1 LAQQNLGAVG
11 TACNT
16 IRHRRNFDSASILG
30 AILCMPL
37 KQNANKRLYSKCVQN
52 FSGAAASFA
61 LLLVNLLRGSKR
73 SSCFE
78 NTPTDVSYTVRL
90 IFRWS
95 STDSAVVRLS
105 LLLRRPLSFPVQTD
119 FSVVSWDVLERVRL
133 RKLSMLIR
141 DGLELLPSKDVIFF
155 SEMERKLRSASLNGS
170 FLCFAE
176 SSDLVS
182 VLEAS
187 WDEDDLWDG
196 ERFTCI

>member
-1 LAQQNLGAVG
+1 
-11 TACNT
+11 
-16 IRHRRNFDSASILG
+16 
-30 AILCMPL
+30 
-37 KQNANKRLYSKCVQN
+37 
-52 FSGAAASFA
+52 
-61 LLLVNLLRGSKR
+61 
-73 SSCFE
+73 
-78 NTPTDVSYTVRL
+78 
-90 IFRWS
+90 
-95 STDSAVVRLS
+95 VVRLS

-187 WDEDDLWDG
+187 
-196 ERFTCI
+196 